1 MTQRR
6 ESGATL
12 ADVPALGSLA
22 TKNFARYPVRI
33 TYMFGRA
40 SATLSARFLRRKF
53 MSENNRAVK
62 KLNLLID
69 QVEADDLVVYFKEP
83 VYVCGDDK
91 ERWLDGL
98 DFIRVDLGD
107 DWLNELK
114 REVVATYCWLFV
126 RGESPVLPRGEDAE
140 SRREAFRKIYDWE
153 KTRDLHVYQR
163 KIEGFVKAFDG
174 KILVLHC
181 LFYDEPFEVDLSEV
195 DWTAPHSP
203 HVSDYL
209 QRFYIN
215 YNFANGWKEI
225 YWVEDAWA

>member
-1 MTQRR
+1 
-6 ESGATL
+6 
-12 ADVPALGSLA
+12 
-22 TKNFARYPVRI
+22 
-33 TYMFGRA
+33 
-40 SATLSARFLRRKF
+40 
-53 MSENNRAVK
+53 MSENNHAVM
-62 KLNLLID
+62 KLNLLVD
-69 QVEADDLVVYFKEP
+69 QVEADDLVIYFKEP
-83 VYVCGDDK
+83 VYVCGDDN

-98 DFIRVDLGD
+98 DFIRVDVGD

-114 REVVATYCWLFV
+114 REVAATYCWLFV
-126 RGESPVLPRGEDAE
+126 RGESPVLPRGEEAE
-140 SRREAFRKIYDWE
+140 SKRQAFRKVYDWE

-163 KIEGFVKAFDG
+163 KIEGVVKAFDG

-215 YNFANGWKEI
+215 RNIANGWKEI